1 MDNNNMDLTTYLTDR
16 IAALRKEADDL
27 KQQAEKQLAALITA
41 ANELEAALNIARGN
55 NNNDNNSNI
64 LQ

>member
-1 MDNNNMDLTTYLTDR
+1 MDLTTYLADR
-16 IAALRKEADDL
+16 VTALRKEADEL

-41 ANELEAALNIARGN
+41 ANELEAALNIARGT

>member
-1 MDNNNMDLTTYLTDR
+1 MDLTTYLADR

-41 ANELEAALNIARGN
+41 ANELETALNIARGN

>member
-1 MDNNNMDLTTYLTDR
+1 MDTIVYLTDR
-16 IAALRKEADDL
+16 ISTLRKEADDL

-41 ANELEAALNIARGN
+41 ASELEAALNIARGN

>member
-1 MDNNNMDLTTYLTDR
+1 MDITTYLTER
-16 IAALRKEADDL
+16 IATLRKEADDL

-41 ANELEAALNIARGN
+41 ASELEAALNIARGN
-55 NNNDNNSNI
+55 NNDNNSNI

>member
-1 MDNNNMDLTTYLTDR
+1 MDLTIYLADR
-16 IAALRKEADDL
+16 VTALRKEADEL

-41 ANELEAALNIARGN
+41 ANELETALNIARGNN

>member
-1 MDNNNMDLTTYLTDR
+1 MDLTTYLADR
-16 IAALRKEADDL
+16 VTALRKEADEL

-41 ANELEAALNIARGN
+41 ANELETALNIARGN

>member
-1 MDNNNMDLTTYLTDR
+1 MDLTTYLTDR
-16 IAALRKEADDL
+16 ITALRKEADDL

-41 ANELEAALNIARGN
+41 ANELETALNIARGN
-55 NNNDNNSNI
+55 TNNDNNSNI

>member
-1 MDNNNMDLTTYLTDR
+1 MDTYKTVAYLTER
-16 IAALRKEADDL
+16 IATLRKEADDL

-41 ANELEAALNIARGN
+41 ANELETALSIARGDS
-55 NNNDNNSNI
+55 NDNNSNL

>member
-1 MDNNNMDLTTYLTDR
+1 MDITTYLADR
-16 IAALRKEADDL
+16 IATLRKEADEL

-41 ANELEAALNIARGN
+41 ANELETALNIARGN

>member
-1 MDNNNMDLTTYLTDR
+1 MDLTTYLTDR
-16 IAALRKEADDL
+16 IASLRKEADDL

-41 ANELEAALNIARGN
+41 ANELETALNIARGN

>member
-1 MDNNNMDLTTYLTDR
+1 MDLTIYLADR
-16 IAALRKEADDL
+16 VTALRKEADEL

-41 ANELEAALNIARGN
+41 ANELETALNIARGN
-55 NNNDNNSNI
+55 NNSRENNDNNSNI

>member
-1 MDNNNMDLTTYLTDR
+1 MDLTTYLADR
-16 IAALRKEADDL
+16 VTALRKEADEL